1 MSSSAGKNWLAT
13 GKFHQIRGS
22 TGSGVLLKSFFFFD
36 REYMNKGCKM
46 NPDDMTHGTKPV
58 LKERWQTKW
67 AEEGRKE
74 TADKE
79 W

>member
-1 MSSSAGKNWLAT
+1 
-13 GKFHQIRGS
+13 
-22 TGSGVLLKSFFFFD
+22 
-36 REYMNKGCKM
+36 MNKGCKM